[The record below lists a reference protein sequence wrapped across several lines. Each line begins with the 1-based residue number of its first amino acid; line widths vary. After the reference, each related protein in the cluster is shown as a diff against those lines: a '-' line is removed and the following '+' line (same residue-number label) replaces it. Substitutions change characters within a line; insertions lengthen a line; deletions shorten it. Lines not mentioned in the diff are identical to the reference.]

1 MMRIISGSARGTRL
15 RSLEGEKT
23 RPTLERVKEAIFSMI
38 QFEVSGAAVLDLFS
52 GSGQMALEALSRGAE
67 SADMV
72 DFSEAALGIIRENTA
87 KTHMQDRANLIRSD
101 ALSYLRRIAGK
112 KRYDIV
118 LLDPP
123 YASGLIPSALD
134 LLYNGKLLKEG
145 AIVVCEGDADG
156 AESALLPKGEAA
168 KHFTVRKNAR
178 YAKTRVILLDFE
190 NSSDLEVNDGTDE

>member
-1 MMRIISGSARGTRL
+1 MMRIISGSARGTKL

-38 QFEVSGAAVLDLFS
+38 QFEVSEATVLDLFS
-52 GSGQMALEALSRGAE
+52 GSGQMALEALSRGAQ

-72 DFSEAALGIIRENTA
+72 DSSEAALAIIRENCN
-87 KTHMQDRANLIRSD
+87 KTHMQEKANVTRSD

-118 LLDPP
+118 FLDPP
-123 YASGLIPSALD
+123 YASGLIPSAID
-134 LLYNGKLLKEG
+134 LLFNGRLLNDG
-145 AIVVCEGDADG
+145 AVVICEGDADS
-156 AESALLPKGEAA
+156 AESALLPKGDAA

-178 YAKTRVILLDFE
+178 YAKTRVILLDFKH
-190 NSSDLEVNDGTDE
+190 SSDLEVDDGTDK

>member
-1 MMRIISGSARGTRL
+1 MRIISGSARGTRL